1 MTLRNFNELD
11 EKLQSMRSCYLNLVN
26 RTQMP
31 TIVAQELVKILNKLK
46 QSDISQSHFDKD
58 EMDYLN
64 YLWIQFISFSEN
76 ATNYFSWILDYLPY

>member
-1 MTLRNFNELD
+1 
-11 EKLQSMRSCYLNLVN
+11 MRSCYLNLVN

-46 QSDISQSHFDKD
+46 HDISQSHFDKD

-76 ATNYFSWILDYLPY
+76 ATDYFSWILDYLPY

>member
-1 MTLRNFNELD
+1 
-11 EKLQSMRSCYLNLVN
+11 MRSCYLNLMN